1 MKSPDVSRARDEGR
15 DIETLRAEARYQRE
29 RYDLLR
35 AKAYGGR
42 AVASKRLRE
51 LQRMAEGAAARLK
64 RAEDDR
70 RRDPPDTTI
79 RGGSDG

>member
-1 MKSPDVSRARDEGR
+1 MKSPEVSRARDEGH
-15 DIETLRAEARYQRE
+15 DLDLLRAEARYQRE

-42 AVASKRLRE
+42 AVAPSRLRE
-51 LQRMAEGAAARLK
+51 LQRRAEGAAARLK

-70 RRDPPDTTI
+70 RRPSPDTTTT
-79 RGGSDG
+79 

>member
-1 MKSPDVSRARDEGR
+1 MKSPEVSRAGDERR

-42 AVASKRLRE
+42 TVASSRLRKLE
-51 LQRMAEGAAARLK
+51 RMADGAAARLK

-70 RRDPPDTTI
+70 RREPPDTTI